1 MTKHELPA
9 FAAIFA
15 MMLCFGA
22 AYGQVD
28 DSVGADDTADDM
40 GPFTLHIPEKMI
52 SNSTYSGVVVLAEPA
67 ELDTSITLASTEKD
81 IDMPDFVII
90 PRGYN
95 HGLFEMTLDE
105 DLFGVIQ
112 VHAVLSG
119 DISTATANVYAATES
134 GIRLR
139 IVGPSAS
146 FDDTLRTQIPR
157 LPIYVYSMNDDNVPI
172 PAAEDI
178 EIRLSSSTD
187 AIQFVYGNSPH
198 SEMFVTMKQGEYSI
212 AVDVDVRKSGTIYAT
227 ANGIASDSE
236 AISYGLDGVEIRI
249 EISPE
254 TAGTKS
260 YVHYFVWLENDGRQ
274 YIPAHLVDVTMSAND
289 MTVGNFERD
298 FSQKPGKPHND
309 YIINGIARGIIYTG
323 SEGAIDITASVP
335 QIGSASTELTVEDFQ
350 SDSDITMDDIIENYG
365 QCVGGAITT
374 TTTIGNVTQV
384 REETCDFY
392 STVLNTIN
400 SAVPIT
406 ALSISVYP
414 DVPADNAFAVITP
427 SNSIT
432 VSDTITVNTVD
443 SSDGFG
449 IGTTS
454 TIERGATFPT
464 TISHNADI
472 VLSGDGGIDH
482 DRIVSAI
489 DYHTGHFGLSD
500 VSSLEVPIR
509 ILSDGDHVLS
519 VHGKGITGSE
529 AAFASAS
536 KYGEGEEMH
545 VMPLP
550 IVIGDHGD
558 IAMVFLTDED
568 GNVVDFSSVIRGDVT
583 AHISQASD
591 TIGNLTESLQI
602 WGSVGIVQ
610 GEYTKD
616 SATIFAHI
624 PGFST
629 NPTRMS
635 PTDSPSRGIELWM
648 PETVHI
654 TEEFPITVH
663 DVDASGTPLGT
674 PENIRVTSQLV
685 NVDER
690 DGQRFATIGFTG
702 EIDVI
707 VVSEDGYLDSGVTET
722 FVNNATKVSIDPIVD
737 FDDIRVGDDIVFDI
751 LTGTIVEPIVRFV
764 GELDFMQDDRGQ
776 YVAVPTEPGTYDIK
790 VRLIGDGSVPYEE
803 SHEFVVREFVRLTYD
818 VITDDGVP
826 IDATMV
832 FTDAQAE
839 ENKTATSYTLRD
851 GADIDNVKL
860 SLYGVTIP
868 ESVDL
873 GDDRIYTLSDLK
885 INDQGVKFSESFTM
899 PIFENIDI
907 VSVYVREINVD
918 FLNNIDSE
926 VESVLDNSDTAGSG
940 YYRYGDTVFLEAP
953 VLYEYGIIRHVP
965 AEWTGLPAD
974 ADVTEDNTFVMFEAL
989 SSTSGS
995 VEYSRDYTI
1004 IYGIVAAAV
1013 IAAPLIIRIRSPHAF
1028 ADMFHKIKNLKV
1040 PKVPKIKGKGK

>member
-1 MTKHELPA
+1 MIKHELPV
-9 FAAIFA
+9 FAA
-15 MMLCFGA
+15 MLAIMFCFGV

-28 DSVGADDTADDM
+28 DSADTDDASDDT
-40 GPFTLHIPEKMI
+40 GPFTLYIPEKMI

-67 ELDTSITLASTEKD
+67 ERDTSITLASTEKD
-81 IDMPDFVII
+81 IGIPDFVVI

-95 HGLFEMTLDE
+95 HGMFEMVLDD

-112 VHAVLSG
+112 IHAALSG
-119 DISTATANVYAATES
+119 DLSTATANVYAATES
-134 GIRLR
+134 GISLQ

-146 FDDTLRTQIPR
+146 FDDTIHTQIPR
-157 LPIYVYSMNDDNVPI
+157 IPIYVYSMNDDNVPI

-187 AIQFVYGNSPH
+187 AIRFVYGNSPH

-227 ANGIASDSE
+227 ANGMDSDSE
-236 AISYGLDGVEIRI
+236 AISYGLDDVEVRL

-254 TAGTKS
+254 MAGTKS
-260 YVHYFVWLENDGRQ
+260 YVYYYVWLEKDGRQ
-274 YIPAHLVDVTMSAND
+274 YVPASLMDVTMSTND

-298 FSQKPGKPHND
+298 FYQKPGRPHND
-309 YIINGIARGIIYTG
+309 YIINGMARGIIYTG

-335 QIGSASTELTVEDFQ
+335 QMGSATTELVVEDFQ

-365 QCVGGAITT
+365 QCASGVITT
-374 TTTIGNVTQV
+374 TTIMGNITRVS
-384 REETCDFY
+384 EETCDFY
-392 STVLNTIN
+392 LTVLNTIN
-400 SAVPIT
+400 SASPIT
-406 ALSISVYP
+406 TLSISVYP
-414 DVPADNAFAVITP
+414 DVPADSAFAVITP

-443 SSDGFG
+443 SLDG
-449 IGTTS
+449 IYRETTN
-454 TIERGATFPT
+454 TIERDATFPT
-464 TISHNADI
+464 TISHKADI
-472 VLSGDGGIDH
+472 VLSGDAGIEH
-482 DRIVSAI
+482 DQIVNAI
-489 DYHTGHFGLSD
+489 DYHTGHFGLSG
-500 VSSLEVPIR
+500 VSSLEIPVR
-509 ILSDGDHVLS
+509 VLSDGDHLLS
-519 VHGKGITGSE
+519 VHGNGITGSE
-529 AAFASAS
+529 AAFTSES
-536 KYGEGEEMH
+536 KYGDGEEMH

-558 IAMVFLTDED
+558 IAMVFLTDDD

-583 AHISQASD
+583 AHISQESD
-591 TIGNLTESLQI
+591 TIGNLTENLQI

-624 PGFST
+624 PGFSAS
-629 NPTRMS
+629 PTRMS
-635 PTDSPSRGIELWM
+635 PTEIPSRGIELWM
-648 PETVHI
+648 PETVHV
-654 TEEFPITVH
+654 TEKFPITVH
-663 DVDASGTPLGT
+663 DVDADGSPLGI
-674 PENIRVTSQLV
+674 PENVRITSQLV
-685 NVDER
+685 NVNER

-707 VVSEDGYLDSGVTET
+707 VVSEDGYLDSGITET
-722 FVNNATKVSIDPIVD
+722 FVNNVTAVSVVPIVD
-737 FDDIRVGDDIVFDI
+737 FDDIRVGDDIIFDI
-751 LTGTIVEPIVRFV
+751 ITGTIVEPMVRFV
-764 GELDFMQDDRGQ
+764 GKLDFMHDGSGR
-776 YVAVPTEPGTYDIK
+776 YVAVPTEPGTYDVK
-790 VRLIGDGSVPYEE
+790 VRLIGDGSIPYEE

-826 IDATMV
+826 IKAPIV

-851 GADIDNVKL
+851 GADINNIKL

-885 INDQGVKFSESFTM
+885 INDQSVKFSENFTM
-899 PIFENIDI
+899 PIFENMDI
-907 VSVYVREINVD
+907 VLVYVREINVD
-918 FLNNIDSE
+918 FFNNIDSA
-926 VESVLDNSDTAGSG
+926 VESVLDNADTDGSG
-940 YYRYGDTVFLEAP
+940 NYRYGDTVFLEAP

-965 AEWTGLPAD
+965 TEWTGLPAD
-974 ADVTEDNTFVMFEAL
+974 ANVTNDNSFVMFEAL
-989 SSTSGS
+989 SSASGS

-1004 IYGIVAAAV
+1004 IYAIVAAAV

-1028 ADMFHKIKNLKV
+1028 ADMFYKLKNLKI
-1040 PKVPKIKGKGK
+1040 PKVSKIKGKNK

>member
-28 DSVGADDTADDM
+28 NSVGADDTADDV

-67 ELDTSITLASTEKD
+67 ERDTSITLASTEKD
-81 IDMPDFVII
+81 IEMPDFVII

-95 HGLFEMTLDE
+95 HGLFEMILDE

-146 FDDTLRTQIPR
+146 FDDTIRTQIPR
-157 LPIYVYSMNDDNVPI
+157 LPIYVYSMNEDNVPI

-198 SEMFVTMKQGEYSI
+198 SELFVTMKQDEYSI

-227 ANGIASDSE
+227 ANGIAGDSE
-236 AISYGLDGVEIRI
+236 SISYGLDGVEIRI

-260 YVHYFVWLENDGRQ
+260 YVHYFVWLEKDGRQ

-323 SEGAIDITASVP
+323 SEGTIDITASVP

-350 SDSDITMDDIIENYG
+350 SDSNITMEDIIENYG

-374 TTTIGNVTQV
+374 TTTIGNITQV

-414 DVPADNAFAVITP
+414 DVPANNAFAVITP

-482 DRIVSAI
+482 DQIVSAI
-489 DYHTGHFGLSD
+489 DYHTGHFGLSG
-500 VSSLEVPIR
+500 VSSLEVPIKV
-509 ILSDGDHVLS
+509 LSDGDHVLS

-583 AHISQASD
+583 AYISQASD

-624 PGFST
+624 PGFSA

-685 NVDER
+685 MVDER

-751 LTGTIVEPIVRFV
+751 LTGTIVEPMVRFI
-764 GELDFMQDDRGQ
+764 GELNFMQDERGQ
-776 YVAVPTEPGTYDIK
+776 YVAVPTDPGTYDVK
-790 VRLIGDGSVPYEE
+790 VRIIGDGSIPYEE
-803 SHEFVVREFVRLTYD
+803 THEFVVREFVRLTYD

-826 IDATMV
+826 IDAPMV

-885 INDQGVKFSESFTM
+885 INDQGIKFSESFTM
-899 PIFENIDI
+899 PIFENADI

-918 FLNNIDSE
+918 FFNNIDSE
-926 VESVLDNSDTAGSG
+926 VESVLDNSDTDGSG

-965 AEWTGLPAD
+965 VEWIGLPAD
-974 ADVTEDNTFVMFEAL
+974 ADVAEDNTFVMFEAL

-1004 IYGIVAAAV
+1004 LYGIVAAAV

-1028 ADMFHKIKNLKV
+1028 ADLLHKLKNLKI
-1040 PKVPKIKGKGK
+1040 PKVPKIKRKGK

>member
-1 MTKHELPA
+1 MNKHELPV
-9 FAAIFA
+9 FAA
-15 MMLCFGA
+15 MLAIMFCFGA

-28 DSVGADDTADDM
+28 DSTGSDDTADGA

-67 ELDTSITLASTEKD
+67 EHDTSITLASTEKD
-81 IDMPDFVII
+81 IGIPDFVVIQ
-90 PRGYN
+90 RGYN
-95 HGLFEMTLDE
+95 HGMFEMVLDE

-112 VHAVLSG
+112 IHAALSG
-119 DISTATANVYAATES
+119 DLSTATANVYAATES
-134 GIRLR
+134 GISLQ

-146 FDDTLRTQIPR
+146 FDDTIRTQIPR
-157 LPIYVYSMNDDNVPI
+157 IPIYVYSMNDDNVPI

-187 AIQFVYGNSPH
+187 AIRFVYGNSPH

-212 AVDVDVRKSGTIYAT
+212 TADVDVRKSGTIYAT
-227 ANGIASDSE
+227 ANGMDSDSE
-236 AISYGLDGVEIRI
+236 AISYGLDDVEVRI

-254 TAGTKS
+254 TAGTGS
-260 YVHYFVWLENDGRQ
+260 YVHYYVWLEKDGRQ
-274 YIPAHLVDVTMSAND
+274 YVPASLMDVTMSAND

-298 FSQKPGKPHND
+298 FHQKPGRPHND
-309 YIINGIARGIIYTG
+309 YIINGMARGIIYTG
-323 SEGAIDITASVP
+323 TEGTVDITASVP

-350 SDSDITMDDIIENYG
+350 SDRGITMEDIIENHG

-374 TTTIGNVTQV
+374 TTTIGNITQV

-432 VSDTITVNTVD
+432 VSDTITTNTVD

-449 IGTTS
+449 IETAT
-454 TIERGATFPT
+454 TIERDATFPT
-464 TISHNADI
+464 TISPKADI
-472 VLSGDGGIDH
+472 VLSGDGGIEH

-509 ILSDGDHVLS
+509 ILSDGDHLLS

-529 AAFASAS
+529 AEFASES
-536 KYGEGEEMH
+536 KYGEGEDMH
-545 VMPLP
+545 VMQLP

-558 IAMVFLTDED
+558 IAMVFLTDDD

-583 AHISQASD
+583 AHISQESD
-591 TIGNLTESLQI
+591 TIGNLTENLPI

-616 SATIFAHI
+616 DATIFAHI
-624 PGFST
+624 PGFSA

-635 PTDSPSRGIELWM
+635 PTEIPSRGIELWM
-648 PETVHI
+648 PDTVHV
-654 TEEFPITVH
+654 TEKFPITVH
-663 DVDASGTPLGT
+663 DVDAGGAPLGI
-674 PENIRVTSQLV
+674 PENIRITSQLV

-722 FVNNATKVSIDPIVD
+722 FVNNATAVSIDPIVD
-737 FDDIRVGDDIVFDI
+737 FDDIRVGDDIIFDI
-751 LTGTIVEPIVRFV
+751 LTGTIVEPMVRFV
-764 GELDFMQDDRGQ
+764 GELDFMQDERGQ
-776 YVAVPTEPGTYDIK
+776 YVAVPTEPGTYDVK

-826 IDATMV
+826 IDAPMV

-839 ENKTATSYTLRD
+839 ENKTATLYELRD
-851 GADIDNVKL
+851 GADINNVKL
-860 SLYGVTIP
+860 SLYGVTVP

-885 INDQGVKFSESFTM
+885 INDQSVKFSKSFTM
-899 PIFENIDI
+899 PIFENMDI

-918 FLNNIDSE
+918 FFNSIDSE
-926 VESVLDNSDTAGSG
+926 VESVLDNTDTDGSG
-940 YYRYGDTVFLEAP
+940 NYRYGDTVFLEAP
-953 VLYEYGIIRHVP
+953 ILYEYGIIRHVP

-974 ADVTEDNTFVMFEAL
+974 AAVTEDGTLATFEAL

-995 VEYSRDYTI
+995 VEYMRDYTI
-1004 IYGIVAAAV
+1004 LYGIVAAAV

-1028 ADMFHKIKNLKV
+1028 ADLFHNLKNLKI
-1040 PKVPKIKGKGK
+1040 PKVPKIRGKGK